1 MLARIQP
8 IKTSNS
14 AKLSSDAQREII
26 MKQRQA
32 YIFISSTCN
41 FFFPLSFFLLISF
54 SLFHLIICS
63 IGEIMGDESWKSEIN
78 IPVSVSENQ

>member
-8 IKTSNS
+8 IKTPNS

-26 MKQRQA
+26 MKQ
-32 YIFISSTCN
+32 
-41 FFFPLSFFLLISF
+41 
-54 SLFHLIICS
+54 S

-78 IPVSVSENQ
+78 IPGQALAPLCENSDCQEIRASAGTEIAPIICRKYK